1 MIFYYYKRK
10 FYFFMDLLKDLQQK
24 ANIKSNSKTDKNI
37 TEMFYHS
44 KEWRQVR
51 KEVIKRDKKECQVCK
66 SLGKVTVNNLLV
78 HHIYILEYYYNKRL
92 DIDNLVTVCHS
103 CHELIHNRYK
113 VNKWK
118 EDEYF

>member
-1 MIFYYYKRK
+1 MN
-10 FYFFMDLLKDLQQK
+10 LLKELQQK
-24 ANIKSNSKTDKNI
+24 AQIKSNNKTDKDI
-37 TEMFYHS
+37 TESFYHS

-51 KEVIKRDKKECQVCK
+51 KEVLKRDKKECQICK
-66 SLGKVTVNNLLV
+66 SLGKVTLDNLLV
-78 HHIYILEYYYNKRL
+78 HHIYILEYYYSKRL
-92 DIDNLVTVCHS
+92 DIDNLITVCHS